1 MAWLDAAFAAMAE
14 FLSPE
19 FAERIRQP
27 VLMLAA
33 GGDAVVSAAA
43 IAVFAR
49 HLPAGSHRVIA
60 RAKHEILQEDDRY
73 RAELWAA
80 FDAFMPR

>member
-1 MAWLDAAFAAMAE
+1 
-14 FLSPE
+14 
-19 FAERIRQP
+19 
-27 VLMLAA
+27 
-33 GGDAVVSAAA
+33 
-43 IAVFAR
+43 
-49 HLPAGSHRVIA
+49 VIA